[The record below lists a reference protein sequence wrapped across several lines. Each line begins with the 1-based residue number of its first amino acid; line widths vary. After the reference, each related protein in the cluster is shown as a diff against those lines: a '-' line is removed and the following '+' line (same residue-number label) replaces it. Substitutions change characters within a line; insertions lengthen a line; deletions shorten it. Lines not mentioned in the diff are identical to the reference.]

1 MTYHRSHADEG
12 VNRSCGL
19 LVRSKRH
26 RSRITRIEAG
36 VLLRQLQE
44 GTHVRMPHSR
54 PMPSIGRRCH
64 ELRIQDADVTWRI
77 VYRLDGDAVVILE
90 VSDKK
95 SRETPKAEIDICKQ
109 RLKKY
114 DAAVGRE
121 KKR

>member
-1 MTYHRSHADEG
+1 M
-12 VNRSCGL
+12 
-19 LVRSKRH
+19 
-26 RSRITRIEAG
+26 EAG

-44 GTHVRMPHSR
+44 GTHVEMPHSR

-90 VSDKK
+90 LFDKK
-95 SRETPKAEIDICKQ
+95 SRETPKTVIDTCKK
-109 RLKKY
+109 RLKEY

>member
-1 MTYHRSHADEG
+1 MPPRG
-12 VNRSCGL
+12 KP
-19 LVRSKRH
+19 LVWLVGAVKTPPF
-26 RSRITRIEAG
+26 SREARIEAG
-36 VLLRQLQE
+36 VQLRQLQE
-44 GTHVRMPHSR
+44 GTHVGMPHSR

-90 VSDKK
+90 VFDKK
-95 SRETPKAEIDICKQ
+95 SRETPKAVTGICKQ
-109 RLKKY
+109 RLKEY